1 MPIRRMIGGAFA
13 TITIIVTGLGLTAAP
28 ASALPRECTAIW
40 DNIHYDAER
49 VSYYTYDHPD
59 PVGVMTFQAFLDDD
73 LQEARNMGCPG
84 A

>member
-1 MPIRRMIGGAFA
+1 MKVLRDFLRGRMQLLLSA
-13 TITIIVTGLGLTAAP
+13 VTA